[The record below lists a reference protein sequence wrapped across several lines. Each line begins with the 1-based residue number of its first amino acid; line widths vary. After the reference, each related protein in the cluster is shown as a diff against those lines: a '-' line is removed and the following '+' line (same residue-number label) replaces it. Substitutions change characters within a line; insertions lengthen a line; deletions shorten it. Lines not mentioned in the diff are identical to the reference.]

1 MISIPD
7 PRGPRVATALRISSS
22 VIPPGTTEAD
32 DDEVGE
38 VEFEVEVGGSWIPLR
53 REIRRMR
60 SGRGRR
66 PPLRGKVEMEISMI
80 WMESS

>member
-22 VIPPGTTEAD
+22 VIPPTGTD
-32 DDEVGE
+32 DEEEVGE
-38 VEFEVEVGGSWIPLR
+38 VAEEAGGRVIPR
-53 REIRRMR
+53 RRDIRRMR

-66 PPLRGKVEMEISMI
+66 PPLRGKVEMEMSMI
-80 WMESS
+80 